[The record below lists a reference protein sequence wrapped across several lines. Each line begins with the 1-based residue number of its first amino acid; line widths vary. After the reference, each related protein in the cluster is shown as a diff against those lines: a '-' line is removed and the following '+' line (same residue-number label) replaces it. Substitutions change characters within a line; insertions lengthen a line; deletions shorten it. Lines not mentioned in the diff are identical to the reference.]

1 MREWLKK
8 LWRSSARKYII
19 IGLLSATGVG
29 GTVAVSVGTAVDQGI
44 TEMEAAEL
52 ETAE

>member
-1 MREWLKK
+1 MKKWLKG

-19 IGLLSATGVG
+19 IGLLAATGVG
-29 GTVAVSVGTAVDQGI
+29 GPVAVSLGTAVDQGI
-44 TEMEAAEL
+44 EEL